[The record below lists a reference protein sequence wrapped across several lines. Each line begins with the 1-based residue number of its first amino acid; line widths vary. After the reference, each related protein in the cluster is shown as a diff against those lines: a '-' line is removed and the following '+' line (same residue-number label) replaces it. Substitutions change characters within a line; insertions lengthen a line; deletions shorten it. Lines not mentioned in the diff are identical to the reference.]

1 MKYLLETTENYR
13 VDSEE
18 EAKQLIEEAKKG
30 DYYTLKKY
38 TTQYKEKKIKGEV
51 ADSWYRVTLVKS
63 FTEEKEPVTSIDVTY
78 DKGSAF

>member
-1 MKYLLETTENYR
+1 MKYLLEVTENYR

-38 TTQYKEKKIKGEV
+38 VSQYKEKKIKGEV
-51 ADSWYRVTLVKS
+51 ADSWYRVTLIKT
-63 FTEEKEPVTSIDVTY
+63 FTDEKEPVTSIDVNY